1 MVFYGLGAVQSSS
14 RVDNN
19 CPLIGIRSTLDGWTD
34 WHDMALGSSAH
45 VHCYFVVN
53 NNGKICPS
61 SLSWRVQF
69 EPVAKLSVQYGQLF
83 GMACIWIVPK
93 WLIKVSWIVHLSL
106 IEIVDRVQLNPGYIV
121 PRRHF
126 ANWMRLRVICIGL
139 VPIAIVLPPADQPIL
154 CLLWWAN
161 KNTQSTLWPRK
172 WASSCNNCSTHGIAN
187 DVCQMS
193 DMNAFVCI
201 LLPWWRPMDINSRKG
216 WNYYIM
222 TIAIDV
228 AWPWIRILKLKRII
242 MLQIGSYTMW
252 KYGKEWNN

>member
-45 VHCYFVVN
+45 VHCYLVVN
-53 NNGKICPS
+53 NNGNICPS
-61 SLSWRVQF
+61 SLSSRVQF

-106 IEIVDRVQLNPGYIV
+106 IEIVNRVQLNPGYIV

-139 VPIAIVLPPADQPIL
+139 VPLPLFFLLQINPLCVYCGGQIKIHRVLSGQGNGPPLATTVPLTGLQMMF
-154 CLLWWAN
+154 A
-161 KNTQSTLWPRK
+161 K
-172 WASSCNNCSTHGIAN
+172 WVTWMHLFASSFSGEG
-187 DVCQMS
+187 Q
-193 DMNAFVCI
+193 
-201 LLPWWRPMDINSRKG
+201 
-216 WNYYIM
+216 
-222 TIAIDV
+222 
-228 AWPWIRILKLKRII
+228 WI
-242 MLQIGSYTMW
+242 
-252 KYGKEWNN
+252 